1 MDKKSRVGKHAAGRE
16 SVPVV
21 DDKRHGVV
29 SLIKKANS
37 LHGQNG
43 ILSFLGETLRLE
55 ADYNKV

>member
-1 MDKKSRVGKHAAGRE
+1 MDKEPRVVNMRLAGRASLAVE
-16 SVPVV
+16 
-21 DDKRHGVV
+21 DKRHGVV
-29 SLIKKANS
+29 SLIQKANS